1 MPEFTPAVIPARGGS
16 KGVLR
21 KNVKPLQGK
30 PLIVWTIEQALAT
43 PGVVPYV
50 STEDDEI
57 AAVSRVAGARIIE
70 RPEELAQDDTAS
82 EPVIEHAIDVVTR
95 EEGRK
100 PEQVM
105 FLQATSPLRLAG
117 TLERCLTE
125 FAASGADSMVGV
137 VPAEIFLWS
146 GAPAVR
152 AHYPYEARPCV
163 RTSRRSRCGTAKRAR
178 SISHGQTS
186 TSATTTVSAAASSC
200 SSWIH
205 WRVSTSMPR
214 RISSSRSSFCVV
226 PPRNAASPS
235 CEGQRRFRVVGRR

>member
-1 MPEFTPAVIPARGGS
+1 MFEFTPAVIPARGGS

-43 PGVVPYV
+43 PGLVPYV
-50 STEDDEI
+50 STEDAEI
-57 AAVSRVAGARIIE
+57 AEISRGAGARIIE

-117 TLERCLTE
+117 TLERCLAE

-152 AHYPYEARPCV
+152 AHYPYEARPRRQDITPEQMRYRETGSLYLT
-163 RTSRRSRCGTAKRAR
+163 RTEIYERHHNRLGGRIELFVMDPLEGIDIDAEEDFVVAEHLLRRAAEER
-178 SISHGQTS
+178 S
-186 TSATTTVSAAASSC
+186 
-200 SSWIH
+200 
-205 WRVSTSMPR
+205 
-214 RISSSRSSFCVV
+214 V
-226 PPRNAASPS
+226 P
-235 CEGQRRFRVVGRR
+235 EL